1 MEANKYFLLLYLL
14 LYRGNFDCF
23 SNREGGG
30 KVGAEG
36 GRGVGAER
44 KGEVRGDLREGRGG
58 GS

>member
-1 MEANKYFLLLYLL
+1 MTYFNIQSKGFKYMPVILK
-14 LYRGNFDCF
+14 DCF